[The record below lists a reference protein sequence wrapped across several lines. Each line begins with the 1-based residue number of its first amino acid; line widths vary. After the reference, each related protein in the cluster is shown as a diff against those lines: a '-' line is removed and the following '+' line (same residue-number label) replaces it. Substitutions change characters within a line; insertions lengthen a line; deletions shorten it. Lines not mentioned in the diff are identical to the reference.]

1 MKTRQRPAQRTFAEK
16 IKDWQWSE
24 TKPDA
29 ARENRLKVY
38 EAILS
43 LREATTNRIREI
55 LKKRRTPLSYK
66 SKSLY
71 AEISNLPIGQNSL
84 HDIRISFKIEKIWSI
99 LLTNS
104 TFNINSR
111 NKDIRLPGINIQD
124 LFIGTTVHRTNT
136 VSVYVACSYKPIV
149 VDVAG
154 VIRLSNALTRVEER
168 LSRYIDEVGVGKLSI
183 SEHMTW
189 LLTMWHFGADAKA
202 VYEGERFH
210 ITYAE
215 AEGILTRIYSKRFKD
230 GKMRIRLERQENP
243 NMELAKAIEKKLNA
257 NANAN

>member
-1 MKTRQRPAQRTFAEK
+1 MDHGTFRNK
-16 IKDWQWSE
+16 ISNLVARGRVIVDYWS
-24 TKPDA
+24 TCAFYTLPGKKFGKPM
-29 ARENRLKVY
+29 
-38 EAILS
+38 
-43 LREATTNRIREI
+43 
-55 LKKRRTPLSYK
+55 TPQPCGDLYISHFPSYK

-99 LLTNS
+99 LSTNS
-104 TFNINSR
+104 TFNVNSR
-111 NKDIRLPGINIQD
+111 NKDIRLPGINIQG
-124 LFIGTTVHRTNT
+124 LFIGTTVHRTDT
-136 VSVYVACSYKPIV
+136 ISVYVACSYKPIV
-149 VDVAG
+149 VDIAG

-168 LSRYIDEVGVGKLSI
+168 LSRYIDEVGVGKSSI
-183 SEHMTW
+183 PEHMTW

-243 NMELAKAIEKKLNA
+243 NMGLAKAIEKKLNA
-257 NANAN
+257 NADTN